1 MNKFLAADEKY
12 RKQMI
17 EHVRESL
24 NLPPQSIEKDLWD
37 ELMQAMKGLQ
47 ERVRKKSILHT
58 R

>member
-24 NLPPQSIEKDLWD
+24 NLPPQSIEKDLWVT
-37 ELMQAMKGLQ
+37 Q
-47 ERVRKKSILHT
+47 VI
-58 R
+58 